1 MFLLLLLILERE
13 LFLVDFRKR
22 YRKHLTMFR
31 CSRLNHHIYLHCNY
45 CMLQTVAHT
54 CHVVSHVN
62 YIIRLKRFHF
72 WEKAVVIDT
81 QTAADNRKSFNWLCV
96 IGHIGH
102 LPANSSHFASVC
114 AFAFSSH
121 LTNTIAIGFN
131 VFDISHSLKHSFASL
146 IL

>member
-13 LFLVDFRKR
+13 LFLVDFPKR

-31 CSRLNHHIYLHCNY
+31 CSGLNHHIYLHCNY
-45 CMLQTVAHT
+45 CILQIVAHT

-102 LPANSSHFASVC
+102 CELFASKYLPFCRCVC
-114 AFAFSSH
+114 SRVFIAFNQHHCYCFQCVRH
-121 LTNTIAIGFN
+121 
-131 VFDISHSLKHSFASL
+131 
-146 IL
+146 